1 MTSFLSFD
9 LEYSTLPGGPTLR
22 VEATTMT
29 ILVSHIILRLPTRS
43 CSPIRS
49 WEFKGDMTFC
59 FRDSVSGG
67 IDRKKEHPFIIAQ
80 AT

>member
-29 ILVSHIILRLPTRS
+29 ILVSHIILWLPTRS